1 MLGLG
6 EVGFGF
12 WNIFGFQVGF
22 WNISLG
28 LGRNDGFRFRAFYH
42 HFFSKNWPSL
52 PFLLQFFGFSSGR
65 VCNFFFFKFGLGFRV
80 PHPSLKWWYIFSTFN
95 IFLLKFRVYF
105 LFARNVKVLRK
116 FNIWH
121 KELCIFF
128 GVGLFHFGTVHLK
141 KA

>member
-1 MLGLG
+1 MGRVDKCWVWVRLGS
-6 EVGFGF
+6 GFE
-12 WNIFGFQVGF
+12 IF
-22 WNISLG
+22 L
-28 LGRNDGFRFRAFYH
+28 GFRSGFEIFLWVWVGMTGFRAFYH

-65 VCNFFFFKFGLGFRV
+65 VCNFFFKFGLGFRV

-95 IFLLKFRVYF
+95 IFLLKFRAYF

-121 KELCIFF
+121 KELCIFL
-128 GVGLFHFGTVHLK
+128 G
-141 KA
+141 